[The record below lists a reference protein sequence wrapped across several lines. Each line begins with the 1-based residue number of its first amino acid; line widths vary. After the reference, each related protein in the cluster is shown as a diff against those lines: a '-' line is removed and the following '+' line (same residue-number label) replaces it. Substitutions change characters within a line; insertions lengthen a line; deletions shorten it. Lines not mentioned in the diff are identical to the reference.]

1 MWSEVVSDI
10 AIRIEGLG
18 KRYRLVPRRDGHDTL
33 RDSIASGAATSLRR
47 LRSARRGRPP
57 APGKDE
63 FWALRDVSLDIRE
76 GEVVGVIGRNG
87 AGKSTLLKVLSR
99 VTDPTEGWADLR
111 GRLGS
116 LLEVGTG
123 FHPELTGREN
133 TYLNGAILGMRK
145 AEIRRK
151 FDAIVDFAEIGQ
163 FIDMPVKRY
172 SSGMYVRLAFA
183 VAAHL
188 EPEILLVDEVLAV
201 GDMAF
206 QRKCLGRM
214 QEVGREGRTILFVSH
229 NMAAV
234 EQLCDRTLYL
244 DRGIVKAQGRTADVI
259 TAYQTE
265 SLPPAGSDVDLSQH
279 AARVTKSGAIITRL
293 ILRDATGSSSALY
306 EPDSAMVIELVV
318 DPPTPLREPRL
329 AASIEDTA
337 GRRITTVASYFQGEG
352 LEPISGRSR
361 VECTIPRLGLGAG
374 RYLITVSL
382 HDRYLG
388 MLDNLQNVAAFD
400 VEWRNSFGNGEPY
413 YPFYGPVLTS
423 SSWRQL
429 RGGGAAAE
437 SRGGGEE

>member
-1 MWSEVVSDI
+1 MSDI

-18 KRYRLVPRRDGHDTL
+18 KRYLLTPRRDGHDTL
-33 RDSIASGAATSLRR
+33 RDAIASAAATTLRG
-47 LRSARRGRPP
+47 LRSAGRGRPP
-57 APGKDE
+57 VRRQEE
-63 FWALRDVSLDIRE
+63 FWALRDVSLEVRE

-87 AGKSTLLKVLSR
+87 AGKSTLLKILSR

-145 AEIRRK
+145 AEIRRE

-163 FIDMPVKRY
+163 VIDMPVKRY
-172 SSGMYVRLAFA
+172 SGGICVRLAFA

-201 GDMAF
+201 GDIAF

-214 QEVGREGRTILFVSH
+214 QEVGREGRTVLFVSH

-234 EQLCDRTLYL
+234 EQLCDRALYL
-244 DRGIVKAQGRTADVI
+244 ERGIVKAQGATAGVVA
-259 TAYQTE
+259 TYQTE
-265 SLPPAGSDVDLSQH
+265 SLPAAGSDVDLSQH
-279 AARVTKSGAIITRL
+279 PARATKSGAIIVQL
-293 ILRDATGSSSALY
+293 VLKDATGSPTALY
-306 EPDSAMVIELVV
+306 EPDSPMVIELVV
-318 DPPTPLREPRL
+318 DPPAPLREPRL
-329 AASIEDTA
+329 AASIEDGF

-374 RYLITVSL
+374 RYLISVSL

-388 MLDNLQNVAAFD
+388 TLDNLENVAAFD

-413 YPFYGPVLTS
+413 YPFYGPVLTA
-423 SSWRQL
+423 SSWRRL
-429 RGGGAAAE
+429 GGDGAGREPRGD
-437 SRGGGEE
+437 GEE